1 MYRENR
7 EYRMLPAFEARAME
21 GGEKAYLVEGYAS
34 TFDKYML
41 YEWDGVE
48 YFEQFDRN
56 AFDEADFS
64 DCCFL
69 KDHTGTVF
77 ARYKNGT
84 VEIETDDHG
93 LKVRA
98 DLSKTEAAREH
109 FGEIEA
115 GMYDQM
121 SFAFTIREDSYDR
134 ETHTR
139 TILKVDK
146 VYDVSSVAWPANP
159 NTDISAATRARFD
172 GFIESE
178 KAERLEAEQRL
189 KALELKRRKLALKIK
204 VGGK

>member
-1 MYRENR
+1 MIRSNR
-7 EYRMLPAFEARAME
+7 EYRMLPRFECRKQE
-21 GGEKAYLVEGYAS
+21 GEEKSYIAEGYAS
-34 TFDKYML
+34 TFDKYVL

-48 YFEQFDRN
+48 YFEQFDRH

-64 DCCFL
+64 DCCYL
-69 KDHTGTVF
+69 KDHEGTVF

-84 VEIETDDHG
+84 IELDIDEHG

-98 DLSKTEAAREH
+98 DLSKTEAARQH
-109 FGEIEA
+109 FEEIEA

-159 NTDISAATRARFD
+159 NTDLNAATRARFD
-172 GFIESE
+172 GFIEAE

-189 KALELKRRKLALKIK
+189 AALELKRRKIALKLRI
-204 VGGK
+204 GG